1 MKQYFTLML
10 SIKTLVFIYLLVH
23 GRLTCNNIV
32 TLLICIYLLQVLSR
46 KGLFS
51 TAEMQEVLEPPQY
64 ELFSMREAELP
75 DELSEELEGLQKL
88 RRSSSMSRCVH
99 EHHCGAQSNAA
110 SFVMATRAHHLSQG
124 SEELSTVVGARGWGS
139 FHGRRSSSRSHPFTH
154 DPRSHAYSAQSL
166 HEALEDED
174 LGLERR
180 VMEEIGYNDV
190 FARGR
195 NVVMVR
201 NPVQQRSL
209 SMDF

>member
-1 MKQYFTLML
+1 M
-10 SIKTLVFIYLLVH
+10 YL
-23 GRLTCNNIV
+23 R
-32 TLLICIYLLQVLSR
+32 QVLSR

-88 RRSSSMSRCVH
+88 RRSSSLSRCVH

-110 SFVMATRAHHLSQG
+110 SIVMATRAHHQSQG

-174 LGLERR
+174 LGLEGR